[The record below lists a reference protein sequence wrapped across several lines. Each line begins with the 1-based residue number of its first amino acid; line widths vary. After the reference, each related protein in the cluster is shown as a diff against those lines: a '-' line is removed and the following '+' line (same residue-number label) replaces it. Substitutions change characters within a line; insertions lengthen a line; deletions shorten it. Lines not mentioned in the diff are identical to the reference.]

1 MFWDASSCCRS
12 LRPEESGQKGLQQQ
26 DPDHCQQDL
35 LPQFLG
41 MLHLDQLQLTL
52 SLTLDLLLIRSLA
65 TFHFQSE
72 AFELFLG
79 QRDRPA
85 FFRSKIHRNLLDP
98 PRNTQI
104 IDSRDLCLLKGLID
118 G

>member
-1 MFWDASSCCRS
+1 
-12 LRPEESGQKGLQQQ
+12 
-26 DPDHCQQDL
+26 
-35 LPQFLG
+35 

-65 TFHFQSE
+65 PFQFQSE

-79 QRDRPA
+79 QWDRTA
-85 FFRSKIHRNLLDP
+85 FVRSKIYRNLLDP
-98 PRNTQI
+98 SRNTQI
-104 IDSRDLCLLKGLID
+104 IDSRDLCPLKGLID